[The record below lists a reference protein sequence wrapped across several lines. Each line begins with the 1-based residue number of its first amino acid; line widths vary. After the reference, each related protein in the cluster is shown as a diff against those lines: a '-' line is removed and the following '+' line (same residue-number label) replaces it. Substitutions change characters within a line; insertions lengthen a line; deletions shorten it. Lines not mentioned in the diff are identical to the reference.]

1 MLASGAA
8 DCPRGGFVLGLDD
21 QVQSVKG
28 IWPGRARSLGALGIE
43 TVEDLLHHYPRRY
56 EDRSRLLPIGSVN
69 AGEIVTVSGAV
80 SDVRFQRM
88 RGRLSLVTVS
98 IHDDSGV
105 IDLNFW
111 NQPFRRNQ
119 FAEGEEVVVT
129 GKVEFKRGYRIASPE
144 VEKIPDDPEEA
155 MLHTGRIVPVY
166 PLTKGITAGMMRRMV
181 HNTLETFGDLV
192 TEYLPDET
200 LEERDLLPLPA
211 AIQAIH
217 FPEAVEELD
226 GARERLKYDELF
238 LLQCAL
244 ALRRR
249 SLKSDETGT
258 AFRWTEEI
266 DERIRARLPFTLT
279 GAQERA
285 VAEITRDMRD
295 PTPMIRLLQ
304 GDVGSGKTA
313 VAIYAILLCVAN
325 RRQAAIMAPTE
336 ILAEQHFRTF
346 SRYLEG
352 SRVRI
357 ELLRGGLR
365 AAERREILGGL
376 LDGSVHVAVG
386 THALISGD
394 VDFRDVGLVVVDEQH
409 RFGVMQRAKLK
420 LKGVRPDALFMTA
433 TPIPRTLTLTAFGD
447 MDFSVIDEMPPGRT
461 PPTTEWFSPDRTG
474 EAYALVRKEIR
485 RGRQAFFVFP
495 LVEDSKEMPLKSA
508 TAEVERL
515 RADIFPGVPIGLV
528 HGRMKRAEKDE
539 AMRRFRA
546 GEDRILVATTVV
558 EVGIDVPNAT
568 VMLIV
573 NAERYGLSQ
582 LHQLRG
588 RIGRGGGESTLL
600 LLGEP
605 NTEEGRK
612 RLAVMTETTD
622 GFRIAEEDLR
632 LRGPGEIFGTRQHGL
647 PDLKLASLAADRTLL
662 LAAREDAFD
671 LVRDDPAL
679 ESKTG
684 AAVRRVL
691 VRRWGKRISLATA

>member
-1 MLASGAA
+1 M
-8 DCPRGGFVLGLDD
+8 
-21 QVQSVKG
+21 QSVKG

-56 EDRSRLLPIGSVN
+56 EDRSRLIPIGSVN

-80 SDVRFQRM
+80 SDVRFRRM

-119 FAEGEEVVVT
+119 FTEGDEVVVT
-129 GKVEFKRGYRIASPE
+129 GKVEFKRGYQIASPE
-144 VEKIPDDPEEA
+144 VEKIPDEPEEA
-155 MLHTGRIVPVY
+155 MLHTGRVVPIY

-181 HNTLETFGDLV
+181 HNALESFGDLA
-192 TEYLPDET
+192 TEYLPEAT
-200 LEERDLLPLPA
+200 VQSRGLLPFPEALA
-211 AIQAIH
+211 AIH
-217 FPEAVEELD
+217 FPESLD
-226 GARERLKYDELF
+226 ALEPASERLKYDELF

-249 SLKSDETGT
+249 SLKSDSTGA
-258 AFRWTEEI
+258 AFRWTPEI
-266 DERIRARLPFTLT
+266 DERIRARLPFALT

-285 VAEITRDMRD
+285 VAEITADMGE
-295 PTPMIRLLQ
+295 PAPMIRLLQ

-313 VAIYAILLCVAN
+313 VAIYAILLAVAN

-336 ILAEQHFRTF
+336 ILAEQHYRTF
-346 SRYLEG
+346 SKYLEG
-352 SRVRI
+352 SSVRI
-357 ELLRGGLR
+357 ELLRGGMK
-365 AAERREILGGL
+365 AAERREVVAGLGNG
-376 LDGSVHVAVG
+376 DVHVAVG

-394 VDFRDVGLVVVDEQH
+394 VEFADLGLVVVDEQH

-447 MDFSVIDEMPPGRT
+447 MDFSIIDEMPPGRT
-461 PPTTEWFSPDRTG
+461 PPVTEWFSPDRTG
-474 EAYALVRKEIR
+474 EAYALIRKEIQ

-515 RADIFPGVPIGLV
+515 RTDIFPGVPIGLV
-528 HGRMKRAEKDE
+528 HGRMKRADKDE
-539 AMRRFRA
+539 AMRRFRE
-546 GEDRILVATTVV
+546 GDDRILVATTVV
-558 EVGIDVPNAT
+558 EVGIDVPNAS

-605 NTEEGRK
+605 KTEEGRQ
-612 RLAVMTETTD
+612 RLTVMTETTD

-647 PDLKLASLAADRTLL
+647 PDLKLASLAADRSLL
-662 LAAREDAFD
+662 LAAREDAFE
-671 LVRDDPAL
+671 LVRTDPAL
-679 ESKTG
+679 ESPTG
-684 AAVRRVL
+684 ATVRRVL
-691 VRRWGKRISLATA
+691 VRRWGRRISLATA

>member
-1 MLASGAA
+1 
-8 DCPRGGFVLGLDD
+8 
-21 QVQSVKG
+21 VQSVTG
-28 IWPGRARSLGALGIE
+28 IWPGRARSLAALGIE

-56 EDRSRLLPIGSVN
+56 EDRSRLIPIGSVN
-69 AGEIVTVSGAV
+69 AGEVVTLTGAV
-80 SDVRFQRM
+80 SDVRFRRM

-105 IDLNFW
+105 IELNFW

-119 FAEGEEVVVT
+119 FSEGDEVVVT
-129 GKVEFKRGYRIASPE
+129 GKVEFKRGYQVSGPE

-155 MLHTGRIVPVY
+155 MLHTGRVVPIY

-181 HNTLETFGDLV
+181 HNALESFGDLV
-192 TEYLPDET
+192 TEYLPEAT
-200 LEERDLLPLPA
+200 IESRGLLPLP
-211 AIQAIH
+211 QAVAGIH
-217 FPEAVEELD
+217 FPETLEDLGPA
-226 GARERLKYDELF
+226 AERLKYDELF

-249 SLKSDETGT
+249 SLKSDSTGR
-258 AFRWTEEI
+258 AFRWTREI

-285 VAEITRDMRD
+285 VAEITADMRE
-295 PTPMIRLLQ
+295 PAPMIRLLQ

-313 VAIYAILLCVAN
+313 VAIYAILLAVAN

-336 ILAEQHFRTF
+336 ILAEQHYRTF
-346 SRYLEG
+346 STYLED
-352 SRVRI
+352 SQVRI
-357 ELLRGGLR
+357 ELLRGGLK
-365 AAERREILGGL
+365 AAERRRIVAGLADGRGEGG
-376 LDGSVHVAVG
+376 VHVAVG

-394 VDFRDVGLVVVDEQH
+394 VEFADLGLVVVDEQH

-461 PPTTEWFSPDRTG
+461 PPVTEWFSPDRTG
-474 EAYALVRKEIR
+474 EAYALVRKEIQS
-485 RGRQAFFVFP
+485 GHQAFFVYP
-495 LVEDSKEMPLKSA
+495 LVTDSKEMPLKSA

-528 HGRMKRAEKDE
+528 HGRLKRADKDE
-539 AMRRFRA
+539 AMRRFRN
-546 GEDRILVATTVV
+546 GDDRILVATTVV

-605 NTEEGRK
+605 KTEEGRQ
-612 RLAVMTETTD
+612 RLTVMTETTD

-647 PDLKLASLAADRTLL
+647 PDLKLASLAGDRMLL

-671 LVRDDPAL
+671 LVRTDPAL
-679 ESKTG
+679 ESVTG

-691 VRRWGKRISLATA
+691 LRRWGRRISLATA